1 MNHRYLIQLSMVELT
16 YPYHIQ
22 QNKNT
27 SLLCTFGLSFSSSAR
42 KMAEEVGLSP
52 SQEENQQ
59 ESSQDNG
66 M

>member
-42 KMAEEVGLSP
+42 KMAEEV

-59 ESSQDNG
+59 ESESSHDNG